1 MTTNL
6 EDVRRAAHA
15 LWENEGKP
23 EGRHE
28 AHWLQA
34 ELDLQNVGQ
43 AAAFRDG
50 EGAGPVD
57 AIQIRAAGPDEVR
70 DPENRAWTPTDEA
83 SDESFPA
90 SDPPAA
96 NRFD

>member
-1 MTTNL
+1 MNL
-6 EDVRRAAHA
+6 DDIRLAAYL
-15 LWENEGKP
+15 LWEREGQP
-23 EGRHE
+23 EGRSD
-28 AHWLQA
+28 AHWQQA
-34 ELDLQNVGQ
+34 ERELQNMGQ

-50 EGAGPVD
+50 KGAGPVD
-57 AIQIRAAGPDEVR
+57 AIQIRGAGPDEVR
-70 DPENRAWTPTDEA
+70 DPERRSWTTTDEA